1 MEANSAIC
9 IQPIIF
15 SEAEQHKQYNEKIHE
30 MHQNERRIYYNKIME
45 AQKSRGEAQQINETP
60 LKITI
65 LITRGAED
73 PSMMYTYF
81 KKYSLNIQMIR
92 LEQAKRQL
100 DKHYLDKHCDDK
112 HGVDKHGVDKHE
124 PFDIINVLSKRI
136 SHFTDALKSKETLL
150 IIDQTIKLLSSV
162 YLSIIACD
170 LDLGLKNGLVI
181 SVEQHN
187 YTDCTW
193 DVFSTVPFISLINA
207 AFSKLKENQACLYHL
222 LVIMQLLESFGKINF
237 INTYECLNSLHE
249 AKINNTTVEYKK
261 LLHLNF

>member
-15 SEAEQHKQYNEKIHE
+15 SEAEHHKQYNEKIHE
-30 MHQNERRIYYNKIME
+30 MHQNERRVYYNKIMD
-45 AQKSRGEAQQINETP
+45 AQKSRGEARQINETP

-65 LITRGAED
+65 MITRGAED
-73 PSMMYTYF
+73 PSMMYTYL
-81 KKYSLNIQMIR
+81 KKYSLKIQMIR

-100 DKHYLDKHCDDK
+100 DKHYLDKHC
-112 HGVDKHGVDKHE
+112 VDKHE
-124 PFDIINVLSKRI
+124 PFDIIDVLDKRI

-170 LDLGLKNGLVI
+170 PDLGLKNGLVI

-207 AFSKLKENQACLYHL
+207 AFCKFKDNQAPLYHL
-222 LVIMQLLESFGKINF
+222 LVIMQLLDSFGKINF

>member
-30 MHQNERRIYYNKIME
+30 MHQNERRVYYNKIME

-65 LITRGAED
+65 LITKGAED

-92 LEQAKRQL
+92 LDQAKRQL
-100 DKHYLDKHCDDK
+100 DK

-124 PFDIINVLSKRI
+124 PFDIIDVLSKRI
-136 SHFTDALKSKETLL
+136 SHFTNALKSKETLL

-170 LDLGLKNGLVI
+170 PDLGLKNGLVI
-181 SVEQHN
+181 SVDQQN

-249 AKINNTTVEYKK
+249 AKMNNTTVEYKK

>member
-1 MEANSAIC
+1 MEENSAVC
-9 IQPIIF
+9 IQPIIC

-30 MHQNERRIYYNKIME
+30 MHQNERRVYYNKIME
-45 AQKSRGEAQQINETP
+45 AQRLRGEAHQINETP

-65 LITRGAED
+65 MITKSAED
-73 PSMMYTYF
+73 MPQSMMYTYI

-92 LEQAKRQL
+92 LEQAKQQF
-100 DKHYLDKHCDDK
+100 DKHLN
-112 HGVDKHGVDKHE
+112 DKHE
-124 PFDIINVLSKRI
+124 PFNIADTLDKRI
-136 SHFTDALKSKETLL
+136 GYLTDALKSKETLL

-170 LDLGLKNGLVI
+170 PDLALKNGLVI
-181 SVEQHN
+181 SVDKRH

-193 DVFSTVPFISLINA
+193 DVFSAMPFISLINA
-207 AFSKLKENQACLYHL
+207 AFSKFKENQAPLYHL
-222 LVIMQLLESFGKINF
+222 LVIMQLLDSFGKINF

-249 AKINNTTVEYKK
+249 AKMNNTTIEYKK

>member
-9 IQPIIF
+9 IQPIIC
-15 SEAEQHKQYNEKIHE
+15 SEAEHHKQYNEKIHE
-30 MHQNERRIYYNKIME
+30 MHQNERRVYYNKIME

-65 LITRGAED
+65 MITRGAED
-73 PSMMYTYF
+73 PSMMYTYL

-100 DKHYLDKHCDDK
+100 DKHYLDKQQFDK
-112 HGVDKHGVDKHE
+112 LCNDNHE
-124 PFDIINVLSKRI
+124 KINIIDVLGKRI

-162 YLSIIACD
+162 YLSIIVCD
-170 LDLGLKNGLVI
+170 PDLGLKNGLVI
-181 SVEQHN
+181 SVDQPH

-222 LVIMQLLESFGKINF
+222 LVIMQLLDSFGKINF

-249 AKINNTTVEYKK
+249 AKMNNTAVEYKK
-261 LLHLNF
+261 LLHLNFFQK